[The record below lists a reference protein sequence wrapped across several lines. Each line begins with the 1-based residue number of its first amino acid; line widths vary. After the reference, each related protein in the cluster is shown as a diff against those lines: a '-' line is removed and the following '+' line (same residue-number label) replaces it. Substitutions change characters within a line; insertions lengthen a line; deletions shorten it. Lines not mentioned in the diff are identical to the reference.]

1 MPLGV
6 EKRERSLLGQLKQR
20 ERMPYIH
27 WFRTGRRIQP
37 PQPLKRSSLDELDT
51 KQSTTLTTAME
62 PGRKEG
68 GHRQRVKHQL
78 QLKKL

>member
-37 PQPLKRSSLDELDT
+37 PQPLKRSSLDELDM
-51 KQSTTLTTAME
+51 KQSTTLTTAF
-62 PGRKEG
+62 PPPWS
-68 GHRQRVKHQL
+68 QAA
-78 QLKKL
+78 KKVDTASASSTNST